1 MVDGRGRGD
10 GVTPSDGREAAG
22 PELPAA
28 LVEYADR
35 LLLSTDLHAEDA
47 LLIAS
52 GALEPPPELEGL
64 ANALAAGWH
73 LSDQPG

>member
-1 MVDGRGRGD
+1 MG
-10 GVTPSDGREAAG
+10 TP

-35 LLLSTDLHAEDA
+35 LLLGTGLDAAEA

-52 GALEPPPELEGL
+52 GRLDPPTQLSGL
-64 ANALAAGWH
+64 AHALRSGWE
-73 LSDQPG
+73 LSEDPG